1 MALVITVAQQKGGA
15 GKTTLAANLAV
26 ALAMGDAKGNASR
39 AENGRRVALLDADPQ
54 KSLARWQSLRGQR
67 GKANIALG
75 FAEIA
80 GWRIGIELERVARAH
95 DIVVIDSPPQID
107 TDARQAVRAA
117 DLVLVPLQPSPP
129 DLWAAEG
136 TLKLAASERRPA
148 RLVLNRAPAGAKLRT
163 AIEGEI
169 AARGLPMLAA
179 VLGNRAAFA
188 SSFALG
194 SSVLEAAPRSVAAA
208 EMVAL
213 AAEIA
218 VLAG

>member
-1 MALVITVAQQKGGA
+1 MAVVITVAQQKGGA

-26 ALAMGDAKGNASR
+26 ALAMGPEGARK
-39 AENGRRVALLDADPQ
+39 VALLDADPQ
-54 KSLARWQSLRGQR
+54 KSLARWQGLRGAR
-67 GKANIALG
+67 GGNGVGIDFVAVA
-75 FAEIA
+75 A
-80 GWRIGIELERVARAH
+80 WRIGIELARIARAH
-95 DIVVIDSPPQID
+95 DVVVIDSPPQIE

-117 DLVLVPLQPSPP
+117 NLVLVPLQPSPP

-148 RLVLNRAPAGAKLRT
+148 RLVLNRAPAGVRLRAAT
-163 AIEGEI
+163 ESEI
-169 AARGLPMLAA
+169 AARGLPVLAA

-208 EMVAL
+208 EMAAL
-213 AAEIA
+213 AAEVA
-218 VLAG
+218 ALAR